1 MAERRPS
8 NEKRVPLW
16 ILEPALEW
24 LRGMS
29 AESLW
34 LVFHDFIRIFVVL
47 TVLLW
52 FVELFH
58 RYGTD
63 PTKTIRTGWV
73 RWLANRLEWAVD
85 YKATFWAIMIA
96 LALACGIALVK
107 EAVPP
112 DDPTTRSETKK
123 PTSAFS
129 SPKEPPPHQR
139 DVTLSTTSLT
149 ALELMEIVAL
159 GGQEAVQSQVGLSLQ
174 VRGQFLKV
182 TIMPSGFDA
191 KKDRRP
197 SRLAALFEVVLEWDA
212 DGNFPEKSVYVYV
225 DYQHEREVARITD
238 RTEVIAVGTI
248 QEIERNSLS
257 IGNAKII
264 PIR

>member
-16 ILEPALEW
+16 LLEPALEW

-52 FVELFH
+52 FAELFH

-63 PTKTIRTGWV
+63 PTKTIRTGRV
-73 RWLANRLEWAVD
+73 RRLANRLEWAVD
-85 YKATFWAIMIA
+85 YKATFWAIVIA
-96 LALACGIALVK
+96 LALACGIAFVK
-107 EAVPP
+107 EAIPP
-112 DDPTTRSETKK
+112 DDPTARNETKK

-129 SPKEPPPHQR
+129 SQR
-139 DVTLSTTSLT
+139 DPTLSTTSLT

-159 GGQEAVQSQVGLSLQ
+159 GGQEAVQSQVGLSIQ
-174 VRGQFLKV
+174 VRGQFLNV
-182 TIMPSGFDA
+182 TIMPSGFDS

-197 SRLAALFEVVLEWDA
+197 SRLAALFEVVLKWDA
-212 DGNFPEKSVYVYV
+212 DGDFPDKSVYVYV
-225 DYQHEREVARITD
+225 DYQHEREVARITN

-248 QEIERNSLS
+248 QKIERNSLS

-264 PIR
+264 PIS